1 MEFHNQRAIFLQ
13 IADLLTDGI
22 LERKWRAEDRIPSVR
37 ELAASIEV
45 NPNTVM
51 RAYTF
56 LQDKQIIINKRG
68 IGFFVASDGLQRAIE
83 LKREEFIENEIPR
96 IEKSMKLIKRLGQ
109 NRHRGLGRC
118 SFELVEKGDMK

>member
-1 MEFHNQRAIFLQ
+1 MEFHSQRAIFLQ

-22 LERKWRAEDRIPSVR
+22 LEKKWAVGERIPSVR

-56 LQDKQIIINKRG
+56 LQDQEIIINKRG
-68 IGFFVASDGLQRAIE
+68 IGFFVTSDSVERIIQ
-83 LKREEFIENEIPR
+83 LKKAEFIFHDIPQ
-96 IEKSMKLIKRLGQ
+96 IAKTLKLLKL
-109 NRHRGLGRC
+109 
-118 SFELVEKGDMK
+118 SFEEMERLLKDQDSK

>member
-1 MEFHNQRAIFLQ
+1 MEFHSQRAIFLQ

-22 LERKWRAEDRIPSVR
+22 LEKKWSADERIPSVR

-56 LQDKQIIINKRG
+56 LQDQGIIANKRG
-68 IGFFVASDGLQRAIE
+68 IGYFVDSEAIARIIALKRNEFVAR
-83 LKREEFIENEIPR
+83 EIPR
-96 IEKSMKLIKRLGQ
+96 IAKMIKLLGISSEDLMDLLNQ
-109 NRHRGLGRC
+109 PR
-118 SFELVEKGDMK
+118 E

>member
-1 MEFHNQRAIFLQ
+1 MEFHSQRAIFLQ

-22 LERKWRAEDRIPSVR
+22 LEKKWGAEERIPSVR

-56 LQDKQIIINKRG
+56 LQDQEIIINKRG
-68 IGFFVASDGLQRAIE
+68 IGFFVATDSVSKIIQ
-83 LKREEFIENEIPR
+83 LKRAEFIAQEIPK
-96 IEKSMKLIKRLGQ
+96 ISKTLRLL
-109 NRHRGLGRC
+109 NISFDEMGRMLK
-118 SFELVEKGDMK
+118 ETDTE

>member
-1 MEFHNQRAIFLQ
+1 MEFHSQRAIFLQ

-22 LERKWRAEDRIPSVR
+22 LEKKWAEEERIPSVR

-56 LQDKQIIINKRG
+56 LQDQNIITNKRG
-68 IGFFVASDGLQRAIE
+68 IGFFVTNDSVSKIIE
-83 LKREEFIENEIPR
+83 LKRAEFITQEIPR
-96 IEKSMKLIKRLGQ
+96 LAKTLKLLNISFDEM
-109 NRHRGLGRC
+109 GRMM
-118 SFELVEKGDMK
+118 SEVESD

>member
-1 MEFHNQRAIFLQ
+1 MEFHTQRAIFLQ

-22 LERKWRAEDRIPSVR
+22 LEKRWGAEERIPSVR

-56 LQDKQIIINKRG
+56 LQDQEIITNKRG
-68 IGFFVASDGLQRAIE
+68 IGFFVAADSVTKIIR
-83 LKREEFIENEIPR
+83 LKREEFIAQEVPR
-96 IEKSMKLIKRLGQ
+96 ISKNLKMLNL
-109 NRHRGLGRC
+109 
-118 SFELVEKGDMK
+118 SFDELKDLLTQHDAG

>member
-22 LERKWRAEDRIPSVR
+22 LEKKWTADERVPSVR

-56 LQDKQIIINKRG
+56 LQDQGIILNKRG
-68 IGFFVASDGLQRAIE
+68 IGFFVTSDSISKIIE
-83 LKREEFIENEIPR
+83 LKRAEFIAQEIPK
-96 IEKSMKLIKRLGQ
+96 ISKTLKTLNISFDEM
-109 NRHRGLGRC
+109 GRML
-118 SFELVEKGDMK
+118 SELDSKNK

>member
-22 LERKWRAEDRIPSVR
+22 LEKKWAADERVPSVR

-56 LQDKQIIINKRG
+56 LQDQGIIVNKRG
-68 IGFFVASDGLQRAIE
+68 IGFFVTSDSVSKIIE
-83 LKREEFIENEIPR
+83 LKRAEFIAQEIPK
-96 IEKSMKLIKRLGQ
+96 ISKTLKLLNLSFSEMKSLL
-109 NRHRGLGRC
+109 
-118 SFELVEKGDMK
+118 EDTYT

>member
-1 MEFHNQRAIFLQ
+1 MEFHTQRAIFLQ

-22 LERKWRAEDRIPSVR
+22 LEKKWAADERVPSVR

-56 LQDKQIIINKRG
+56 LQDQGIIVNKRG
-68 IGFFVASDGLQRAIE
+68 IGFFVTSESVSKIVE
-83 LKREEFIENEIPR
+83 LKRAEFIAQEIPK
-96 IEKSMKLIKRLGQ
+96 ISKTLKLLNLSFDEMKSLLEKTDKRSSYFL
-109 NRHRGLGRC
+109 
-118 SFELVEKGDMK
+118 

>member
-1 MEFHNQRAIFLQ
+1 MEFHSHRAIFLQ

-22 LERKWRAEDRIPSVR
+22 LEKKWAAEERIPSVR

-56 LQDKQIIINKRG
+56 LQDQEIISNKRG
-68 IGFFVASDGLQRAIE
+68 IGFFVTSDSVSKIIE
-83 LKREEFIENEIPR
+83 LKRAEFITLEIPK
-96 IEKSMKLIKRLGQ
+96 ISKSLKLLNISFDEM
-109 NRHRGLGRC
+109 GRMLNE
-118 SFELVEKGDMK
+118 FDFR

>member
-1 MEFHNQRAIFLQ
+1 MEFHSQRAIFLQ

-22 LERKWRAEDRIPSVR
+22 LEKKWAAEERIPSVR

-56 LQDKQIIINKRG
+56 LQDQGIIVNKRG
-68 IGFFVASDGLQRAIE
+68 IGFFVDSEAFVRIIALR
-83 LKREEFIENEIPR
+83 REVFVAQEIPR
-96 IEKSMKLIKRLGQ
+96 IAKTIKLLGLSPEDFQ
-109 NRHRGLGRC
+109 NLLNQT
-118 SFELVEKGDMK
+118 SD

>member
-1 MEFHNQRAIFLQ
+1 MEFHSQRAIFLQ

-22 LERKWRAEDRIPSVR
+22 LEKKWNAEERIPSVR

-56 LQDKQIIINKRG
+56 LQEQGIIANKRG
-68 IGFFVASDGLQRAIE
+68 IGFFVDPEATSRIID
-83 LKREEFIENEIPR
+83 LKRTEFIAKEIPR
-96 IEKSMKLIKRLGQ
+96 IAKTIKLLGLSPNDFIDLL
-109 NRHRGLGRC
+109 NRPK
-118 SFELVEKGDMK
+118 E

>member
-1 MEFHNQRAIFLQ
+1 MEFHSQRAIFLQ

-22 LERKWRAEDRIPSVR
+22 LEKKWVADERIPSVR

-56 LQDKQIIINKRG
+56 LQDQEIIANKRG
-68 IGFFVASDGLQRAIE
+68 IGFFVTIGSVSKIIN
-83 LKREEFIENEIPR
+83 LKREEFIAQEIPR
-96 IEKSMKLIKRLGQ
+96 IAKTLKLLNLSLEDVKNLMDQ
-109 NRHRGLGRC
+109 
-118 SFELVEKGDMK
+118 SGD

>member
-22 LERKWRAEDRIPSVR
+22 LEKKWATDERIPSVR

-56 LQDKQIIINKRG
+56 LQDRQIITNKRG
-68 IGFFVASDGLQRAIE
+68 IGFFIAPDGLQRSIE
-83 LKREEFIENEIPR
+83 LKREEFIESEVPR
-96 IEKSMKLIKRLGQ
+96 IEKTMKLLG
-109 NRHRGLGRC
+109 L
-118 SFELVEKGDMK
+118 SFDDLKGMLDQ

>member
-1 MEFHNQRAIFLQ
+1 MEFHSQRAIFLQ

-22 LERKWRAEDRIPSVR
+22 LEKKWGADERIPSVR

-56 LQDKQIIINKRG
+56 LQDQEIITNKRG
-68 IGFFVASDGLQRAIE
+68 IGFFVATDSIFKIIQ
-83 LKREEFIENEIPR
+83 LKRAEFISQEIP
-96 IEKSMKLIKRLGQ
+96 KLSKTLKLLNISFDEM
-109 NRHRGLGRC
+109 GLMLK
-118 SFELVEKGDMK
+118 ETDTE

>member
-1 MEFHNQRAIFLQ
+1 MEFHGQKAIFLQ

-22 LERKWRAEDRIPSVR
+22 LEKKWGAEERIPSVR

-56 LQDKQIIINKRG
+56 LQDQNIITNKRG
-68 IGFFVASDGLQRAIE
+68 IGFFVTSDSVAKIIQ
-83 LKREEFIENEIPR
+83 LKRAEFIAQEIP
-96 IEKSMKLIKRLGQ
+96 KLSKTLKLLNI
-109 NRHRGLGRC
+109 
-118 SFELVEKGDMK
+118 SFDEMGGMLNEYNTK

>member
-1 MEFHNQRAIFLQ
+1 MEFHSQRAIFLQ

-22 LERKWRAEDRIPSVR
+22 LEKKWGADERIPSVR

-56 LQDKQIIINKRG
+56 LQDQNIIINKRG
-68 IGFFVASDGLQRAIE
+68 IGFFVTSDSVAKIIE
-83 LKREEFIENEIPR
+83 LKRAEFITLEIP
-96 IEKSMKLIKRLGQ
+96 KLSKILKLL
-109 NRHRGLGRC
+109 NISFDEMGRMM
-118 SFELVEKGDMK
+118 SEYESD

>member
-1 MEFHNQRAIFLQ
+1 MEFHSQRAIFLQ

-22 LERKWRAEDRIPSVR
+22 LEKKWAADERIPSAR

-56 LQDKQIIINKRG
+56 LQDQNIITNKRG
-68 IGFFVASDGLQRAIE
+68 IGFFVTSDSVAKIIQ
-83 LKREEFIENEIPR
+83 LKRAEFIAQEIP
-96 IEKSMKLIKRLGQ
+96 KLSKTLKMLNISFDEM
-109 NRHRGLGRC
+109 GRMLN
-118 SFELVEKGDMK
+118 ENDNK

>member
-22 LERKWRAEDRIPSVR
+22 LEKKWAADERIPSVR

-56 LQDKQIIINKRG
+56 LQDKQIITNKRG
-68 IGFFVASDGLQRAIE
+68 IGFFVTSDGLQRAIE
-83 LKREEFIENEIPR
+83 LKREEFIESEVPR
-96 IEKSMKLIKRLGQ
+96 IEKTMKLLGI
-109 NRHRGLGRC
+109 
-118 SFELVEKGDMK
+118 SFEDLKKLLDH

>member
-1 MEFHNQRAIFLQ
+1 MEFHSQRAIFLQ

-22 LERKWRAEDRIPSVR
+22 LEKKWAADERIPSVR

-56 LQDKQIIINKRG
+56 LQDQNIITNKRG
-68 IGFFVASDGLQRAIE
+68 IGFFVTSDSVAKIIQ
-83 LKREEFIENEIPR
+83 LKRAEFIAQEIP
-96 IEKSMKLIKRLGQ
+96 KLSKTLKLLNI
-109 NRHRGLGRC
+109 
-118 SFELVEKGDMK
+118 SFDEMGGMLKEYGTE

>member
-1 MEFHNQRAIFLQ
+1 MEFHSQRAIFLQ

-22 LERKWRAEDRIPSVR
+22 LEKKWAAEERIPSVR

-56 LQDKQIIINKRG
+56 LQDQDIITNKRG
-68 IGFFVASDGLQRAIE
+68 IGFFVSTDSISKIIE
-83 LKREEFIENEIPR
+83 LKRTEFIALEVPKIS
-96 IEKSMKLIKRLGQ
+96 KTLKLLNISFAEM
-109 NRHRGLGRC
+109 GRMLKEHD
-118 SFELVEKGDMK
+118 SD